1 MHISDH
7 IQSILNGLPS
17 SPGVYQHLDKDGQI
31 IYVGKAKNLKRRVSS
46 YFQKEHQTSKTLHL
60 VDNIA
65 DIKYIVVAS
74 EQDAFLLENNLIKK
88 YQPKYNILLKDG
100 KSYPSI
106 CITREEY
113 PRVFKTRKIIP
124 SLGDYYGPFSF
135 GNTVDLVL
143 ELIHQLYPIRT
154 CTLSLT
160 DKGIETGKYKT
171 CLKYHIH
178 KCCGICEG
186 YISKEQYQEYISQI
200 RKIIQGDAHEI
211 SKQLLEQMK
220 QYAEKLKF
228 EQAQKL
234 KEKYE
239 LIERFKSKTIIT
251 NTNIQ
256 DTDVFGYI
264 QEDNSIIVSMLKI
277 HCGSI
282 VQGNTIEYKTV
293 TDIEEKEETLGR
305 AIQELRNLTG
315 SLSKNIIVPFLP
327 DYKEENINY
336 TIPQRGDQKK
346 ILDLAMQN
354 AKQYIVDRRKQQDKL
369 NPEQRQIR
377 ILTKLQDLLDLPTLP
392 TRIEC
397 FDNSNIQGTNAVAGC
412 VVFEMGKPLK
422 SDYKKFNIKYSDGND
437 DYGQMQEVVL
447 RKYSHTLE
455 NEEPLPNLIIADGGI
470 GQMHAILSALQN
482 LQLDIPIAGLCKD
495 NHHHTS
501 ALLYGFPPAEIDI
514 RPTDELF
521 LFLTRIQDEV
531 HRFAISYHK
540 KKRSKSQTAS
550 ELDEIKGIGSKTKTT
565 LLTHFKSI
573 KRLREAGLAS
583 ITEIVGNNRASI
595 VYNHFH
601 PDLSR

>member
-1 MHISDH
+1 MPISDH
-7 IQSILNGLPS
+7 IQSILDGLPS

-46 YFQKEHQTSKTLHL
+46 YFQKEHQTSKTRHL
-60 VDNIA
+60 VENIA

-106 CITREEY
+106 CITQEEY

-154 CTLSLT
+154 CTLSLN

-186 YISKEQYQEYISQI
+186 YVTKEQYQAYISEI

-211 SKQLLEQMK
+211 SKQLFAEMK
-220 QYAEKLKF
+220 VYAEQLQF
-228 EQAQKL
+228 EHAQKL

-239 LIERFKSKTIIT
+239 LIEHFKSKTIIT

-264 QEDNSIIVSMLKI
+264 QEDNTIIVSMLKI
-277 HCGSI
+277 HKGSI
-282 VQGNTIEYKTV
+282 VQGNTVEYKTI
-293 TDIEEKEETLGR
+293 TDIEEKEETFGR

-315 SLSKNIIVPFLP
+315 SRSKNIIVPFLP
-327 DYKEENINY
+327 DFAEQDINY
-336 TIPQRGDQKK
+336 SVPQRGDQKK

-369 NPEQRQIR
+369 NPDQRQIR
-377 ILTKLQDLLDLPTLP
+377 ILTKLQGLLHLPTIP
-392 TRIEC
+392 ARIEC
-397 FDNSNIQGTNAVAGC
+397 FDNSNIHGSNAVAGC

-437 DYGQMQEVVL
+437 DYGQMQEVVF
-447 RKYSHTLE
+447 RKYSHTIE
-455 NEEPLPNLIIADGGI
+455 DEEPLPNLIIADGGI
-470 GQMHAILSALQN
+470 GQMHAIQAALQD
-482 LQLDIPIAGLCKD
+482 LQLNIPIAGLSKD
-495 NHHHTS
+495 NHHRTS
-501 ALLYGFPPAEIDI
+501 ALLYGYPPAEIDI
-514 RPTDELF
+514 KPTEELF

-531 HRFAISYHK
+531 HRFAISFHK
-540 KKRSKSQTAS
+540 QKRSKNQTAS
-550 ELDEIKGIGSKTKTT
+550 ELDEIKGIGAKTKTA

-573 KRLREAGLAS
+573 KRLSEADLES
-583 ITEIVGNNRASI
+583 IAEIVGSNRASI
-595 VYNHFH
+595 VYAHFH
-601 PDLSR
+601 PNLSR